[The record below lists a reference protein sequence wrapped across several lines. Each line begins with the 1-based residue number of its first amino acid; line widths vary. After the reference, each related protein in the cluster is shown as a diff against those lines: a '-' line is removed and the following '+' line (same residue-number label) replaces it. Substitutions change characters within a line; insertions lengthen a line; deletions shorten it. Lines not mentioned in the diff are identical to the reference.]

1 MYEPTRDGICTFSL
15 TNCVMVDAQFCSDLI
30 LETESVD
37 GCSGCSLI
45 QMDPSEVPDGAGP
58 WLSKQPL
65 QLSLVV
71 AATSF
76 TGTFGLELITFPPR
90 RGYSTLDGKW
100 LSSEAQSEDDIS
112 RGGLDTI
119 TYS

>member
-1 MYEPTRDGICTFSL
+1 
-15 TNCVMVDAQFCSDLI
+15 MVDAQFCSELI

-37 GCSGCSLI
+37 GCSGDSLI
-45 QMDPSEVPDGAGP
+45 QKDPSEVSGGAGP
-58 WLSKQPL
+58 WFSEQPL

-71 AATSF
+71 AAVSF
-76 TGTFGLELITFPPR
+76 TGTLGFKLIIFPLR